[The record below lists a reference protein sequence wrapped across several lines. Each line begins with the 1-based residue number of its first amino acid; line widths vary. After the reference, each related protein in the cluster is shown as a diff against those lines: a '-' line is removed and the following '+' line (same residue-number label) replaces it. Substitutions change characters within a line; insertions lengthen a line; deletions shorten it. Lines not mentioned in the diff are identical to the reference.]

1 MARSNMGSE
10 AIPEG
15 IAADAQYP
23 AFLPVLLLPLG
34 SANTAVVELLLADDP
49 MDSTLGSITMRVG
62 LHNTTSADTL
72 IIALNGSTIYASGS
86 EQEQEQAAAAVPVAA
101 RRQPYPGVD
110 MYVAQMLTL
119 ALDGKARAL
128 LRGGVNEVVIRL
140 VDRPRGLQHA
150 AVTVT
155 DMELILHHDVYA
167 VGARL

>member
-1 MARSNMGSE
+1 MGSE

-101 RRQPYPGVD
+101 RRQPHPGVD
-110 MYVAQMLTL
+110 VYVAQMLTL
-119 ALDGKARAL
+119 ALDGKARML
-128 LRGGVNEVVIRL
+128 LRGGL

>member
-1 MARSNMGSE
+1 M
-10 AIPEG
+10 
-15 IAADAQYP
+15 
-23 AFLPVLLLPLG
+23 
-34 SANTAVVELLLADDP
+34 TAWVTHILLLADDP

-101 RRQPYPGVD
+101 RRQPHPGVD
-110 MYVAQMLTL
+110 VYVAQMLTL
-119 ALDGKARAL
+119 ALDGKARML
-128 LRGGVNEVVIRL
+128 LRGGL